1 MTAPLET
8 DWMRSLVIKP
18 VSTESGVKGQI
29 VAGRG
34 PKDTST
40 TFWLPAGVHQVMLD
54 FPEDRWISLW
64 EGSRA
69 LFGMDGPF
77 NGRMVRVVMDRPAQI
92 VPYVSTEDPENPI
105 LVGVTIFQVP
115 A

>member
-1 MTAPLET
+1 MTTPLET

-18 VSTESGVKGQI
+18 VSTEGSTSGEI

-34 PKDTST
+34 PKDTSS

-54 FPEDRWISLW
+54 FPEDRWLSLW
-64 EGSRA
+64 VGSRA
-69 LFGMDGPF
+69 LFGAYAPF
-77 NGRMVRVVMDRPAQI
+77 NGRMVRVVMDRPGQI
-92 VPYVSTEDPENPI
+92 VMFVSTEDPAKPI
-105 LVGVTIFQVP
+105 LVGVTVFQIP

>member
-1 MTAPLET
+1 MTTPLET

-18 VSTESGVKGQI
+18 VSTEGSTRGEI

-34 PKDTST
+34 PKDTSS

-64 EGSRA
+64 GGGRN

-77 NGRMVRVVMDRPAQI
+77 NGRMVRVVLGAPDQI
-92 VPYVSTEDPENPI
+92 VAYVSTADPAKPI